1 MPQAEGRPWAQQ
13 LEPPSLSV
21 SVTVPH
27 KFNGTMQLHYLK
39 SHNICWYDS
48 FITVNLYIYLLIKK
62 VILGDTSSLL
72 GNNCPMLYILYMLY
86 KQSKICKSKCSVDSM
101 APPAGGDWDQ
111 ARPLVGPPRLGRGG
125 PSRVTILLGPGHGL
139 GQDLATVQGQSLR
152 LPRCFSPHEG
162 ERGRLW
168 EQERPHSTSLPGH
181 STGPGMAGSIGN
193 SQRSTPGVSHLL
205 PREDTPQ
212 PPPSTTSLSLRGPR
226 ETIPCGKTAGD
237 SRDWLRASGFSS
249 SFPRQSQL
257 PSLVCFTAAM
267 SCALL
272 TRHTLLENLFHIFR
286 GINLQLLKLLD
297 TVVVA

>member
-1 MPQAEGRPWAQQ
+1 MFGGLDGTSCRGR
-13 LEPPSLSV
+13 
-21 SVTVPH
+21 
-27 KFNGTMQLHYLK
+27 
-39 SHNICWYDS
+39 
-48 FITVNLYIYLLIKK
+48 
-62 VILGDTSSLL
+62 
-72 GNNCPMLYILYMLY
+72 
-86 KQSKICKSKCSVDSM
+86 
-101 APPAGGDWDQ
+101 
-111 ARPLVGPPRLGRGG
+111 
-125 PSRVTILLGPGHGL
+125 LGPGKAPCWATTARARGSQQSHHPAGPWTRSGAGSGHG
-139 GQDLATVQGQSLR
+139 AR
-152 LPRCFSPHEG
+152 AKPAAPRCFSPHEG

-181 STGPGMAGSIGN
+181 STGPGTAGSIGN